1 MNCSGENVQRD
12 VRRNS
17 SDMRIYAQLLRG
29 QSGKKD
35 IRRNLFQGMRRV
47 RVLLGIIELHFLIK
61 SDREVREK
69 VKYYFA
75 IFSVKG
81 RRGEGATI

>member
-1 MNCSGENVQRD
+1 MQRD

-47 RVLLGIIELHFLIK
+47 RVLLGTIALLLFDQDDTESPLEKSFL
-61 SDREVREK
+61 S
-69 VKYYFA
+69 
-75 IFSVKG
+75 FS
-81 RRGEGATI
+81 

>member
-1 MNCSGENVQRD
+1 MQRD

-17 SDMRIYAQLLRG
+17 SDMRIYAQLLWG

-47 RVLLGIIELHFLIK
+47 RVLLGTIELLLFDQDDTESPLEKSFL
-61 SDREVREK
+61 S
-69 VKYYFA
+69 
-75 IFSVKG
+75 FS
-81 RRGEGATI
+81 RF